1 MTNEVE
7 YWTERLIKEV
17 VLLGHPAEFGRLLA
31 ANLGSEKSIRR
42 LALYVAHNQPA
53 SAEDIADEMLAI
65 CDERDAWRRKK
76 EAEYY
81 SQKVNAW
88 YNRDR
93 KKDQDCEMYP
103 LYWTPSKEGTFCVIR
118 LNLS

>member
-31 ANLGSEKSIRR
+31 ANLGSEK
-42 LALYVAHNQPA
+42 A
-53 SAEDIADEMLAI
+53 SAVWPFMSRTISRLRLKDIADEMLAI

-76 EAEYY
+76 EADIT
-81 SQKVNAW
+81 A
-88 YNRDR
+88 
-93 KKDQDCEMYP
+93 KK
-103 LYWTPSKEGTFCVIR
+103 
-118 LNLS
+118 

>member
-31 ANLGSEKSIRR
+31 ANLGSEK
-42 LALYVAHNQPA
+42 A
-53 SAEDIADEMLAI
+53 SAVWPFMSRTISRLRLRTLLMKCLPSAMNETHG
-65 CDERDAWRRKK
+65 RRKK

-93 KKDQDCEMYP
+93 KKDQD
-103 LYWTPSKEGTFCVIR
+103 
-118 LNLS
+118 

>member
-42 LALYVAHNQPA
+42 LALYVAHNQ
-53 SAEDIADEMLAI
+53 
-65 CDERDAWRRKK
+65 
-76 EAEYY
+76 
-81 SQKVNAW
+81 
-88 YNRDR
+88 DR
-93 KKDQDCEMYP
+93 K
-103 LYWTPSKEGTFCVIR
+103 SVV
-118 LNLS
+118 

>member
-7 YWTERLIKEV
+7 YWTQRLIKEV
-17 VLLGHPAEFGRLLA
+17 VLLGHPAEFGHLLA

-76 EAEYY
+76 KPNITA
-81 SQKVNAW
+81 
-88 YNRDR
+88 
-93 KKDQDCEMYP
+93 KK
-103 LYWTPSKEGTFCVIR
+103 
-118 LNLS
+118 

>member
-53 SAEDIADEMLAI
+53 SAEDIADEIETA
-65 CDERDAWRRKK
+65 KK
-76 EAEYY
+76 T
-81 SQKVNAW
+81 
-88 YNRDR
+88 R
-93 KKDQDCEMYP
+93 
-103 LYWTPSKEGTFCVIR
+103 TEGLVFFSAV
-118 LNLS
+118 

>member
-88 YNRDR
+88 YNR
-93 KKDQDCEMYP
+93 KK
-103 LYWTPSKEGTFCVIR
+103 TRTEGLVFFSAV
-118 LNLS
+118 

>member
-17 VLLGHPAEFGRLLA
+17 VLLGHPAEFGRLFA

-65 CDERDAWRRKK
+65 CDERDAWGRKK

-93 KKDQDCEMYP
+93 KKDQD
-103 LYWTPSKEGTFCVIR
+103 
-118 LNLS
+118 

>member
-53 SAEDIADEMLAI
+53 SAEDIADEMLASAMN
-65 CDERDAWRRKK
+65 ETHGAVKRKLNIT
-76 EAEYY
+76 A
-81 SQKVNAW
+81 
-88 YNRDR
+88 
-93 KKDQDCEMYP
+93 KK
-103 LYWTPSKEGTFCVIR
+103 
-118 LNLS
+118 